1 MNKFLLFLAVCYII
15 LIGLFVSFKIFASET
30 TEFTYLGTLQPNQT
44 KSKYFNLDKGIN
56 NIILVSDDPS
66 ALFSCSF
73 HSNDDLI
80 DYDQSKVTSCNAKI
94 ETKSD
99 ITVSLKF
106 KNETDKTIGYVIH
119 INNQKGKSK

>member
-1 MNKFLLFLAVCYII
+1 MKKVLLFLAVCYII
-15 LIGLFVSFKIFASET
+15 IIGLFVSFKIYASET
-30 TEFTYLGTLQPNQT
+30 TEFTYLGTLQSNQI
-44 KSKYFNLDKGIN
+44 KSKSFNLGKGIN
-56 NIILVSDDPS
+56 IITLVSDDS
-66 ALFSCSF
+66 NALFTCSF

-80 DYDQSKVTSCNAKI
+80 NNNQSKVSSCNAKI

-106 KNETDKTIGYVIH
+106 KNEIDKTIDYVIH